1 MEIAM
6 KRRTFLGTVAVGA
19 MLGHAAEAQKS
30 NDTLRITWRDAV
42 PDVDPYRNSLR
53 TGLIVSHEAW
63 DMLVYRDPT
72 NFKIVP
78 ALATSWEMPD
88 AQTMDFTLRPG
99 VKFHNG
105 DPFSADDVVY
115 TFTTILTDPKVL
127 VPSNFAFIAGA
138 EKLGDMTVRVK
149 FKSVFPAALEYF
161 AMSLPIYPKAYREK
175 VGGEAYSKKPIG
187 TGPYRITAVN
197 GSSSI
202 EFERFEDYYKD
213 SPKGRPAIRYM
224 KINEVLDAAGELT
237 AFISGQANWIWQ
249 YNPDQFENLKNLPGR
264 TAIRAGSMR
273 IGYVQLDAAGRSGK
287 GNPMTN
293 VKVRQAICHAI
304 DRNAIAHDLM
314 QGDSH
319 PINAPCYPT
328 QFGCNDKI
336 AVEYSY
342 DPKLA
347 KQLMTEAGFPNG
359 FSTTL
364 VTYMLSSF
372 GSAVQNYLKVIGIT
386 ADIQQLQVGAEVAK
400 VMAGETPLN
409 FGTWGSYSV
418 NDVSAILPYFFGGGS
433 NDYARDPQVMEDVMQ
448 GGLVID
454 PAERIKHYDAA
465 IQRITEQAYWLPM
478 FTSVTQYAFTKD
490 LKFTPFPDEL
500 PRFYLCSWA
509 TPA

>member
-1 MEIAM
+1 
-6 KRRTFLGTVAVGA
+6 
-19 MLGHAAEAQKS
+19 
-30 NDTLRITWRDAV
+30 
-42 PDVDPYRNSLR
+42 
-53 TGLIVSHEAW
+53 
-63 DMLVYRDPT
+63 
-72 NFKIVP
+72 
-78 ALATSWEMPD
+78 
-88 AQTMDFTLRPG
+88 
-99 VKFHNG
+99 
-105 DPFSADDVVY
+105 
-115 TFTTILTDPKVL
+115 
-127 VPSNFAFIAGA
+127 
-138 EKLGDMTVRVK
+138 
-149 FKSVFPAALEYF
+149 
-161 AMSLPIYPKAYREK
+161 
-175 VGGEAYSKKPIG
+175 
-187 TGPYRITAVN
+187 
-197 GSSSI
+197 
-202 EFERFEDYYKD
+202 
-213 SPKGRPAIRYM
+213 
-224 KINEVLDAAGELT
+224 
-237 AFISGQANWIWQ
+237 
-249 YNPDQFENLKNLPGR
+249 
-264 TAIRAGSMR
+264 
-273 IGYVQLDAAGRSGK
+273 
-287 GNPMTN
+287 

-433 NDYARDPQVMEDVMQ
+433 NDYARDPQVMEDVKQ
-448 GGLVID
+448 AGLVID